1 MNNECGAMTHNG
13 YITYYGSSMKL
24 QDVLLENLGMTI
36 RNTDRAHQMKL
47 YMPLKAVTYDV
58 ENDYGYMEKSY
69 DSEEIPS
76 HELIKYE
83 EEILKAIEK
92 RRLPGEEQRG
102 MMKYYGECDSLNAKV
117 SKYEFTVEEVGGE
130 LMGVAVLTLN
140 DDLTEKELELIKSEI
155 SGQASDGYG
164 EGFEQNE
171 IQTDEGALYISFW
184 NHENWSIK
192 TAEELGIVEQTQ
204 TMGGITI

>member
-13 YITYYGSSMKL
+13 YITFYGSSMKL

-36 RNTDRAHQMKL
+36 QNTDRVHQMKL
-47 YMPLKAVTYDV
+47 YMPLIAVTYDV

-69 DSEEIPS
+69 DSEEISS
-76 HELIKYE
+76 HELAKYE

-102 MMKYYGECDSLNAKV
+102 MMKYYSERDSLNAKV

-140 DDLTEKELELIKSEI
+140 DDLTDQELELIKNEI

-171 IQTDEGALYISFW
+171 IQTEDRAIYVSFW

-192 TAEELGIVEQTQ
+192 TAEELGLSDHTFV
-204 TMGGITI
+204 MKGLGI